1 MKFGTDF
8 KKGLVGGCSLIL
20 APDVSMIHLSNMGF
34 FSPDG
39 RCYTFDERANGYAK
53 GEGAGVVVI
62 KLLADALRDG
72 NTIRAVIRATGV
84 NQDGKTPGL
93 TQPSKVAQQQNIQQ
107 TYRAGGLD
115 PDVTKYFEAHGTGT
129 QVGDPIEAEAISAA
143 FQKRADDPLYI
154 GAVKPNIGHLEAG
167 SGVASLIKAVLVLE
181 KGRIPPNINFERPNV
196 NIPTEK
202 WHIKVGFLPSMKPV
216 NNNLFST

>member
-1 MKFGTDF
+1 M
-8 KKGLVGGCSLIL
+8 GGCSLIL

-62 KLLADALRDG
+62 KRLADALKDG
-72 NTIRAVIRATGV
+72 DTVRAVIRATGA

-93 TQPSKVAQQQNIQQ
+93 TQPSRTAQEQNILE
-107 TYRAGGLD
+107 TYQAGGLD
-115 PDVTKYFEAHGTGT
+115 LEATKYFEAHGTGT
-129 QVGDPIEAEAISAA
+129 QVGDPIEARSISAA
-143 FQKRADDPLYI
+143 FQKSAEEPLYI

-167 SGVASLIKAVLVLE
+167 SGIASLIKTVLVLE
-181 KGRIPPNINFERPNV
+181 KGLIPPNINFERTNPK
-196 NIPTEK
+196 IPTEL
-202 WHIKVGFLPSMKPV
+202 WHIKVRYSLQGTLLSPSH
-216 NNNLFST
+216 LC